1 MLMVILVFYFV
12 LLLLLPLL
20 FVLFLKLR
28 INEVVNLYTW
38 QLVDSI
44 LSMVTIFVGELMT
57 QKLETIGSLSSAQEA
72 SRKMR
77 DNNVSSLV
85 VIDDSNNK
93 PTGIV
98 TERDLVRKVGVND
111 TSRSYSNSMLIKNIM
126 SSSPL
131 VTIDARMPVEAAAD
145 VMIQNKVRHLL
156 VVENNDINRPLGIVT
171 PTDFVGY
178 LKENLNVNEANAKI
192 VESLK
197 GEGGEGGEEENVV
210 KQLEQEGKLKKNS
223 QKGGQEYED
232 EEPRQR

>member
-1 MLMVILVFYFV
+1 MAV
-12 LLLLLPLL
+12 
-20 FVLFLKLR
+20 
-28 INEVVNLYTW
+28 
-38 QLVDSI
+38 VDSI

-72 SRKMR
+72 SKKMR

-98 TERDLVRKVGVND
+98 TERDLVRKVCVND
-111 TSRSYSNSMLIKNIM
+111 TSRSNNSSSSSMLIKNIM

-131 VTIDARMPVEAAAD
+131 VTIDARLSIEAAAD
-145 VMIQNKVRHLL
+145 AMIQNKVRHLL

-171 PTDFVGY
+171 PTDFVAY
-178 LKENLNVNEANAKI
+178 LKENLNVDGANAKI
-192 VESLK
+192 LESLK
-197 GEGGEGGEEENVV
+197 EQEEEEENVV
-210 KQLEQEGKLKKNS
+210 EELEQEGKLKKNS

-232 EEPRQR
+232 EEPRQG

>member
-1 MLMVILVFYFV
+1 MAVSIFY
-12 LLLLLPLL
+12 
-20 FVLFLKLR
+20 
-28 INEVVNLYTW
+28 
-38 QLVDSI
+38 S
-44 LSMVTIFVGELMT
+44 SMATIFVGELMT

-72 SRKMR
+72 SKKMR

-98 TERDLVRKVGVND
+98 TERDLVRKVCVND
-111 TSRSYSNSMLIKNIM
+111 TSGSNSSSSNMLIKNIM

-131 VTIDARMPVEAAAD
+131 VTIDARLPVEAAAD

-178 LKENLNVNEANAKI
+178 LKENLNVNEVNTRI
-192 VESLK
+192 LESLK
-197 GEGGEGGEEENVV
+197 GQEEENAVEE
-210 KQLEQEGKLKKNS
+210 LEQEGKLKKNS

-232 EEPRQR
+232 EEPRQG

>member
-1 MLMVILVFYFV
+1 
-12 LLLLLPLL
+12 
-20 FVLFLKLR
+20 
-28 INEVVNLYTW
+28 
-38 QLVDSI
+38 
-44 LSMVTIFVGELMT
+44 MVTIFVGELMT

-72 SRKMR
+72 SKKMR

-85 VIDDSNNK
+85 VINDSNNK

-111 TSRSYSNSMLIKNIM
+111 TSRSNSSNSMLIKNIM
-126 SSSPL
+126 SSPL
-131 VTIDARMPVEAAAD
+131 VTIDARLSIEAAAD

-156 VVENNDINRPLGIVT
+156 VVENNDIKRPLAIVT
-171 PTDFVGY
+171 STDFVGY

-197 GEGGEGGEEENVV
+197 GQGGEEGEEGEENVV

-232 EEPRQR
+232 EEPRQG

>member
-1 MLMVILVFYFV
+1 
-12 LLLLLPLL
+12 
-20 FVLFLKLR
+20 
-28 INEVVNLYTW
+28 
-38 QLVDSI
+38 
-44 LSMVTIFVGELMT
+44 MVTIFVGELMT

-72 SRKMR
+72 SKKMR
-77 DNNVSSLV
+77 DNNVSSLL

-111 TSRSYSNSMLIKNIM
+111 TSRSNSNSMLIKNIM
-126 SSSPL
+126 SSPL
-131 VTIDARMPVEAAAD
+131 VTIDARLSIEAAAD

-156 VVENNDINRPLGIVT
+156 VVENNDIKRPLGIVT
-171 PTDFVGY
+171 STDFVGY

-197 GEGGEGGEEENVV
+197 GQGEEEEESVV

-232 EEPRQR
+232 EEPRQG

>member
-1 MLMVILVFYFV
+1 
-12 LLLLLPLL
+12 
-20 FVLFLKLR
+20 
-28 INEVVNLYTW
+28 
-38 QLVDSI
+38 
-44 LSMVTIFVGELMT
+44 MVTVFVGELMT

-72 SRKMR
+72 SKKMR

-85 VIDDSNNK
+85 VIDDNNNK

-126 SSSPL
+126 SSPL
-131 VTIDARMPVEAAAD
+131 VTIDARLSIEAAAD

-156 VVENNDINRPLGIVT
+156 VVENNDIKRPLGIVT
-171 PTDFVGY
+171 STDFVGY

-197 GEGGEGGEEENVV
+197 GQGGEEEEEENVV

-232 EEPRQR
+232 EEPRQG